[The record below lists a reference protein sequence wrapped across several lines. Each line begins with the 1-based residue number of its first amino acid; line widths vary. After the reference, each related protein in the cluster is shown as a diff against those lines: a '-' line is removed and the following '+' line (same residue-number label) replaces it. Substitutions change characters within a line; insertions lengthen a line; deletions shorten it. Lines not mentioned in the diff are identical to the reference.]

1 MKSITDS
8 VVTKQYGYGKHF
20 IDVPVDAY
28 SFGRRIEANQTEKEY
43 IGTVNVLF
51 NKGRYFEATVPKSII
66 HEVHEL
72 VYLPISYETMICGS
86 WKKLE
91 DFVIA
96 LNCLGYHANITI
108 DWI

>member
-8 VVTKQYGYGKHF
+8 VVTKQYGYGKYF

-28 SFGRRIEANQTEKEY
+28 SFGKRIESHQCEKEY

-51 NKGRYFEATVPKSII
+51 NKGRYFEATLPKSII
-66 HEVHEL
+66 NEVAEL
-72 VYLPISYETMICGS
+72 IKTDISYNTMIVGS
-86 WKKLE
+86 WRLLE
-91 DFVIA
+91 DFVVA
-96 LNCLGYHANITI
+96 LNCVGYRANITI

>member
-28 SFGRRIEANQTEKEY
+28 SFGKSIIYNQCEKEY

-51 NKGRYFEATVPKSII
+51 NKGRYFEATVPQSII
-66 HEVHEL
+66 QEVHEL
-72 VYLPISYETMICGS
+72 VYLPISYDTMICGS

-96 LNCLGYHANITI
+96 LNCLGYYANITI